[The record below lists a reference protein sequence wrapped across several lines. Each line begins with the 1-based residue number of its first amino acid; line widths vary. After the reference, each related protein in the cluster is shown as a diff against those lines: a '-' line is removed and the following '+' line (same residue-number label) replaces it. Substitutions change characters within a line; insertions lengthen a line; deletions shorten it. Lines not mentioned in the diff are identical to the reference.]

1 VKAAEPGTQRRS
13 IVPPVRVFFVL
24 AFVLTWG
31 IGGFALLVGSWFPG
45 AQPLSTSSPLYY
57 LAAYS
62 VSLVG
67 FRLTAHYDGA
77 EGVRRLSHRLVPS
90 RSSLSWYLIIPVA
103 YAAITALALSAAARR
118 DGSSLAIPPTSLA
131 PWGLAAAILKD
142 PGPVGEELGWRGFAL
157 PRLLE
162 RLPPL
167 AASIR
172 LGLVHAAW
180 HLPLF
185 FIPNMPQAHVSL
197 PWFAVG
203 VVAIAVFD
211 TALYLRSDSNLLLAI
226 LVHLL
231 ANVCGGVALDSRALN
246 DFFATEG
253 VAAALVVAAGG
264 LRAPTKRQA
273 LVVRGRPG

>member
-1 VKAAEPGTQRRS
+1 VKA
-13 IVPPVRVFFVL
+13 VPPLRVFFLL

-31 IGGFALLVGSWFPG
+31 IGGCALLVGSWFPG

-62 VSLVG
+62 VSLAG
-67 FRLTAHYDGA
+67 LGLTAHYDGA
-77 EGVRRLSHRLVPS
+77 EGVRRLGHRLVPS
-90 RSSLSWYLIIPVA
+90 RSSLRWYLIIPLA
-103 YAAITALALSAAARR
+103 YAAITAIALSAAARR
-118 DGSSLAIPPTSLA
+118 DGSSFALPPTFLA
-131 PWGLAAAILKD
+131 PWGLAAAILND
-142 PGPVGEELGWRGFAL
+142 PGPIGEELGWRGFAL

-185 FIPNMPQAHVSL
+185 FIPNMPQTHVSL

-211 TALYLRSDSNLLLAI
+211 TALYLRSDSNLLLAM
-226 LVHLL
+226 LVHVL

-246 DFFATEG
+246 VFLAAEG
-253 VAAALVVAAGG
+253 AAAALVVAAGG
-264 LRAPTKRQA
+264 LRAPRSD
-273 LVVRGRPG
+273 RPLSSAAG